1 MNPQYMQ
8 YIILT
13 FKEKQIQIKWNCDIE
28 VTFSGLIYRTIVR
41 EMIYCNTIS
50 EAAVGTIN
58 FQDVQHL
65 CPTSLWWSI
74 MVYILLLWSI
84 LGFFL
89 ALLDT
94 AQIP

>member
-1 MNPQYMQ
+1 MQLILIHFVSSQIDPQYMQ

-65 CPTSLWWSI
+65 CPTSLW
-74 MVYILLLWSI
+74 
-84 LGFFL
+84 
-89 ALLDT
+89 
-94 AQIP
+94 